1 MLSQPYSC
9 PHKIMIAD
17 KQFSKPKPFFLSEFI
32 QEDVVLLTTEDFL
45 TEQSRKLFQDNYN
58 EYLQKEGI
66 ASCRIGLPFLVL
78 EKRFENPIWLNDF
91 VNDFSCPTKIIYYM
105 DLESAIRPSKWLIKY
120 PELLENKE
128 LYIRAS
134 RNADWNDFLNSIW
147 DFNKANIQLLLLDT
161 NCILEHSKSQKIIQ
175 SLIFR
180 GVSLGFHGDFPK
192 SWWHSR
198 NRYIK
203 LIADWGVLDFWQTN
217 SFTIESKEY
226 AIEKGNKL
234 NFHKYSK
241 TQL

>member
-1 MLSQPYSC
+1 
-9 PHKIMIAD
+9 MIANKHFSGP
-17 KQFSKPKPFFLSEFI
+17 KQFFLSEFI
-32 QEDVVLLTTEDFL
+32 QEDFVLLTAEDFL

-58 EYLQKEGI
+58 EFLQKEGI
-66 ASCRIGLPFLVL
+66 ATCKIGLPFLIL
-78 EKRFENPIWLNDF
+78 DKQFENPIWLNEF

-120 PELLENKE
+120 PELLEKSE
-128 LYIRAS
+128 LFVRAS

-147 DFNKANIQLLLLDT
+147 DFNKANIELFLLDT
-161 NCILEHSKSQKIIQ
+161 NCILEHPKSQKIIQ

-192 SWWHSR
+192 SWWQSR

-203 LIADWGVLDFWQTN
+203 LISDLGVLDFWQTN
-217 SFTIESKEY
+217 CFSIESKEY

-234 NFHKYSK
+234 IFNKYSK